1 MAWKAYAVSRRIQLR
16 SARSFL
22 LARNRRE
29 VRGALVAWR
38 DGRRRR
44 AEAARKLWHL
54 GRACR
59 TAALR
64 EGLRRLGMS
73 AREKERQ
80 EAVR

>member
-1 MAWKAYAVSRRIQLR
+1 MAWKAYALTRRRQLR
-16 SARSFL
+16 SAREFL
-22 LARNRRE
+22 LARNRRA
-29 VRGALVAWR
+29 VRVALKAWR

-44 AEAARKLWHL
+44 AEAARRLRGL

-64 EGLRRLGMS
+64 EGLRRLGES
-73 AREKERQ
+73 ARGKQRE